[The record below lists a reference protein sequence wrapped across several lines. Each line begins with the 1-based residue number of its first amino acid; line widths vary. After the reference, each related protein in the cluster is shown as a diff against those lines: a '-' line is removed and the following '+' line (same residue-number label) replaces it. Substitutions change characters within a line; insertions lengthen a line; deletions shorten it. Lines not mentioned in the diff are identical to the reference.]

1 MVKVHNMLF
10 MIRISKKKIDNIK
23 WKDKNYVLEFY
34 ISQLI
39 DMNMVNIGQ
48 ILLNQILIILEKV
61 MEKDLM

>member
-10 MIRISKKKIDNIK
+10 MIRISKQKIDNIK
-23 WKDKNYVLEFY
+23 SKDNDYVLEFY

-48 ILLNQILIILEKV
+48 ILLNQIMITLEKA